1 MLRNHFK
8 IPQGYPGRKEKKN
21 NNKRMDELIL
31 EGLKRGKEPLTV
43 TFWW

>member
-8 IPQGYPGRKEKKN
+8 IPQGYPGRKEKR
-21 NNKRMDELIL
+21 NNKRMDELIPK
-31 EGLKRGKEPLTV
+31 GLKRGKEPLAV